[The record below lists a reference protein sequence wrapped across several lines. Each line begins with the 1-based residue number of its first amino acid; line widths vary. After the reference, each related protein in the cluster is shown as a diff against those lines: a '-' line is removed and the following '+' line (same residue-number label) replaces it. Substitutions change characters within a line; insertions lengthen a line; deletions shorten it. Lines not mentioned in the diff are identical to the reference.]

1 VSKLLRRLAQNSA
14 ALGALLLLSCG
25 GSDLTL
31 PSESSPAAISIQ
43 SGRTQNGTAGDT
55 LQEPLIVK
63 VVDRRGEPVVHQR
76 VAFGIDPNVTG
87 AEVTPDIAT
96 TNEEGLATAEW
107 VLGAVTGTQTAR
119 ATVVGMENL
128 NVTFEAIVDAG
139 PAQRL
144 EYVSGDDQTAAVGT
158 GLPQPLAVR
167 VTDAF
172 GNPVAD
178 IEVQWDAENGSV
190 DPSSSLSG
198 SDGLARTSWV
208 LGSSTGTQS
217 ATASRD
223 QLEGSPVGFT
233 ATAVPGTASRLV
245 QVSGNNQSGPA
256 DQELSSPLVVRLVD
270 QDGNGVPGRAVT
282 WVIGTGGGSVSSATN
297 TTDGNGEAQVRWSLG
312 SGLGL
317 NTVNAVVSGVGV
329 VSFRAT
335 ATSGGGG
342 GGGGGGGATPS
353 RLRFL
358 TQPSDV
364 EKDQRIS
371 PAVEVE
377 VLDQNGNRVTDADVE
392 IKLELSGDEDGE
404 LKGKDKQR
412 TSSGV
417 ATFDD
422 IKVDKEGEYRL
433 HATAD
438 GFPTVESNS
447 FDVRERDRD

>member
-1 VSKLLRRLAQNSA
+1 VSLLRRLAQNSA

-25 GSDLTL
+25 GSDITL
-31 PSESSPAAISIQ
+31 PSEGSPAAISIQ
-43 SGRTQNGTAGDT
+43 SGGTQNGTAGDT
-55 LQEPLIVK
+55 LEPLVVK
-63 VVDRRGEPVVHQR
+63 VVDRRGEPVVRQR
-76 VAFGIDPNVTG
+76 VAFAIDPNVTG

-119 ATVVGMENL
+119 ATVVGIEDL
-128 NVTFEAIVDAG
+128 NVTFEAIVAAG

-144 EYVSGDDQTAAVGT
+144 EYFSGNDQTTAVGT

-178 IEVQWDAENGSV
+178 IEVQWDAESGSV
-190 DPSSSLSG
+190 DPGSSLSG
-198 SDGLARTSWV
+198 SDGLAQTSWV
-208 LGSSTGTQS
+208 LGSPTGTQN
-217 ATASRD
+217 AKASSG

-245 QVSGNNQSGPA
+245 QVSGNNQSGPPTR
-256 DQELSSPLVVRLVD
+256 ELSNPLVVRLVD
-270 QDGNGVPGRAVT
+270 QEGNGVPGRAVT
-282 WVIGTGGGSVSSATN
+282 WVVGTGGGNVSSATS
-297 TTDGNGEAQVRWSLG
+297 TTDGGGESQVRWTLG

-329 VSFRAT
+329 VTFRAT
-335 ATSGGGG
+335 AVSGGG

-364 EKDQRIS
+364 EKDERIS
-371 PAVEVE
+371 PAVQVE

-404 LKGKDKQR
+404 LKGKDKLR

-433 HATAD
+433 HAAAD

-447 FDVRERDRD
+447 FDVRERDGD